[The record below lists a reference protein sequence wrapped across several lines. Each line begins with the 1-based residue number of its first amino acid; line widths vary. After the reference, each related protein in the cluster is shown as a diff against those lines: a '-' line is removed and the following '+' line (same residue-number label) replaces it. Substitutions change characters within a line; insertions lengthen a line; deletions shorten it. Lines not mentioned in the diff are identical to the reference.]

1 MEHTADEAIPA
12 IPHTQTPTTI
22 QTENQDI
29 QAFPLNLDSHPSAR
43 MTLTTSKQEYEICS
57 LTATLQPNK
66 PHILI
71 DPLAVVAPEVEEEAV
86 CTIPLP
92 CTEHS
97 HHHNTQDIEIHG
109 PTVAKLHGITVKI
122 SLPMPLE

>member
-1 MEHTADEAIPA
+1 
-12 IPHTQTPTTI
+12 
-22 QTENQDI
+22 
-29 QAFPLNLDSHPSAR
+29 

-57 LTATLQPNK
+57 PTTILQLNK
-66 PHILI
+66 PYILI
-71 DPLAVVAPEVEEEAV
+71 DPLAVVVPEEEAEEAV
-86 CTIPLP
+86 CTIPLH

-97 HHHNTQDIEIHG
+97 HPHNTRDIEIHG